1 MRLLVALLVIVY
13 IVGIGV
19 VLAPTIQ
26 TKWSSA
32 PASNFATSVA
42 QALPDAAAWP
52 VRAFQSVTNR
62 G

>member
-26 TKWSSA
+26 TQWSGA
-32 PASNFATSVA
+32 PASHFATSVA
-42 QALPDAAAWP
+42 QALPNAAAWP